1 MKRSIKAAGFG
12 LPLMLMAAGVF
23 SWPAAAQ
30 DPVTTVPIIVDTALP
45 IIVAAVKPRPK
56 PTGLDKFEGFVMH
69 ANTAQITVRSKDNEL
84 AIRSFPLSE
93 TASAKMLKIID
104 KGGYQFGD
112 KVTIFY
118 EPATSKA
125 VMVKGKPS
133 KPI

>member
-1 MKRSIKAAGFG
+1 MRRSIKTAGFG

-23 SWPAAAQ
+23 SSPAAAQ
-30 DPVTTVPIIVDTALP
+30 DPVTTVPIVVDTALP
-45 IIVAAVKPRPK
+45 IIVAALKPKPK
-56 PTGLDKFEGFVMH
+56 PTGLDKFEGFVML
-69 ANTAQITVRSKDNEL
+69 ANTAQITVRSKENEL

-93 TASAKMLKIID
+93 AASAKMLKIID

>member
-12 LPLMLMAAGVF
+12 LPLMLMAAGVC
-23 SWPAAAQ
+23 SCPAAAQ
-30 DPVTTVPIIVDTALP
+30 DPVTTLPIIVDTALP
-45 IIVAAVKPRPK
+45 IIVAAVKPKPK

-69 ANTAQITVRSKDNEL
+69 ANTAQITVRSKENEL

-93 TASAKMLKIID
+93 AASAKMLKIID

-125 VMVKGKPS
+125 VLVKGKPS